1 MSGSWETLGKLVA
14 TITLVII
21 ININISSS
29 SSITTVIS
37 IIEVT
42 DITHS
47 SSEK

>member
-1 MSGSWETLGKLVA
+1 MSGSWEILGKLVA
-14 TITLVII
+14 TITVIVI
-21 ININISSS
+21 INIISSS
-29 SSITTVIS
+29 IIITTVIS

>member
-29 SSITTVIS
+29 SITTVIS

>member
-1 MSGSWETLGKLVA
+1 MSGSWEILGKLIA
-14 TITLVII
+14 TITVIVI
-21 ININISSS
+21 INIISSS
-29 SSITTVIS
+29 IIITTVIS